1 MANRQEEDDCRD
13 DVERLRDRTAG
24 KPLPN
29 IRDVFVVVAIGRTW
43 KGGQIR
49 RRLSASGVTQ
59 AGGKSAN
66 ENNGQ
71 ADPYS
76 RESHVAGV
84 WRFAPASARS
94 LARHCIRPCAKRLP
108 SPRFGRV
115 NEGEAALSFSAK
127 WRDASS
133 R

>member
-1 MANRQEEDDCRD
+1 MANRQNKDDCRD
-13 DVERLRDRTAG
+13 EVERLRGRTAG

-29 IRDVFVVVAIGRTW
+29 IRDVFVVVAVGRTW

-76 RESHVAGV
+76 GESHGAGV
-84 WRFAPASARS
+84 WRFEHESARS
-94 LARHCIRPCAKRLP
+94 LARHCIRPSAKRLAR
-108 SPRFGRV
+108 S
-115 NEGEAALSFSAK
+115 ALPVG
-127 WRDASS
+127 
-133 R
+133 